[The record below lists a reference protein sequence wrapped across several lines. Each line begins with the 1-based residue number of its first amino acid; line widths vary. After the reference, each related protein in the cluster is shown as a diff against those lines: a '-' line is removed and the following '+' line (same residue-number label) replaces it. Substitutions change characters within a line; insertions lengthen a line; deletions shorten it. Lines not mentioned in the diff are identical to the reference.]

1 MQNKIISELG
11 KIQRESAA
19 PIISFLKSSDFFRA
33 PASSDYH
40 LSVAGGLAQHSWNVY
55 SALVPIARKHVPSAP
70 EESLIICGLL
80 HDVCKAN
87 FYKPDFKNKKV
98 NGKWEQVPYF
108 AIEDHDPL
116 GHGEK
121 SVIILQRFID
131 LTPEEALAIRWHMG
145 AWDAETY
152 GQRRALNAAM
162 DKCPLLR
169 ALILADQFATFFI
182 ETKTD
187 SKTK

>member
-1 MQNKIISELG
+1 MQNKITAELQ
-11 KIQRESAA
+11 KITREN
-19 PIISFLKSSDFFRA
+19 PTPLIEFLRLSDFFTA

-40 LSVAGGLAQHSWNVY
+40 LSEKGGLAQHSWNVF
-55 SALVPIARKHVPSAP
+55 SALLPIARKHVPSAP

-80 HDVCKAN
+80 HDVCKVN

-108 AIEDHDPL
+108 AIEDKDPL

-121 SVIILQRFID
+121 SVITLQRFIN
-131 LTPEEALAIRWHMG
+131 LTPDEALAIRWHMS

-152 GQRRALNAAM
+152 SQRRALNAAIE
-162 DKCPLLR
+162 KCPLLR

-182 ETKTD
+182 EATD
-187 SKTK
+187 KKTK